1 LARAG
6 WDAPV
11 IVNSKA
17 VDEIIFWKE
26 NTAILSGRDLS
37 IIEQYSSIVY
47 SDASGTGYGGYV
59 VNIIDN
65 EVMGRWNSVES
76 IQSSTWRELE
86 AVYRV
91 LLSLLDILQGQ
102 KVKWNTDNQNIVHIL
117 NKGSR
122 KIDLQQISIKIAN
135 VCTLHNI
142 VLLPQWVPREEN
154 VKADKISKSTDC
166 DDWEIDKDVFTK
178 LNNVWG
184 PHTIDRFASDYNTKC
199 KVFNSKYWCT
209 GINAFDQHW
218 GQENNWIVPPPSVAQ
233 KCIQKMKQ
241 ETANGTIIIPYWK
254 SASYWPL
261 IYTNIAGVCTFEKFV
276 VDSKIMSSK
285 IIKRGRGRNGM
296 FGKTQSD
303 FSMIA
308 LKLRF

>member
-1 LARAG
+1 MQGAMGPVVRLRTRSLYDCLLARAG

-26 NTAILSGRDLS
+26 NTAILNGRDLS

-102 KVKWNTDNQNIVHIL
+102 KVKWYTDNQNIVHIL
-117 NKGSR
+117 NK
-122 KIDLQQISIKIAN
+122 
-135 VCTLHNI
+135 
-142 VLLPQWVPREEN
+142 
-154 VKADKISKSTDC
+154 
-166 DDWEIDKDVFTK
+166 
-178 LNNVWG
+178 
-184 PHTIDRFASDYNTKC
+184 
-199 KVFNSKYWCT
+199 
-209 GINAFDQHW
+209 
-218 GQENNWIVPPPSVAQ
+218 
-233 KCIQKMKQ
+233 
-241 ETANGTIIIPYWK
+241 
-254 SASYWPL
+254 
-261 IYTNIAGVCTFEKFV
+261 
-276 VDSKIMSSK
+276 
-285 IIKRGRGRNGM
+285 
-296 FGKTQSD
+296 
-303 FSMIA
+303 
-308 LKLRF
+308 

>member
-1 LARAG
+1 M
-6 WDAPV
+6 
-11 IVNSKA
+11 
-17 VDEIIFWKE
+17 
-26 NTAILSGRDLS
+26 
-37 IIEQYSSIVY
+37 Y

-91 LLSLLDILQGQ
+91 LLTLLDILQGQ
-102 KVKWNTDNQNIVHIL
+102 KVKWYTDNQNIVHIL

-166 DDWEIDKDVFTK
+166 DDWEIDEDVFTK

-184 PHTIDRFASDYNTKC
+184 PHQITIQNVRYSTPNIGVQVRQVYMHLISIGDRKI
-199 KVFNSKYWCT
+199 T
-209 GINAFDQHW
+209 GLFLH
-218 GQENNWIVPPPSVAQ
+218 
-233 KCIQKMKQ
+233 
-241 ETANGTIIIPYWK
+241 
-254 SASYWPL
+254 
-261 IYTNIAGVCTFEKFV
+261 
-276 VDSKIMSSK
+276 
-285 IIKRGRGRNGM
+285 RR
-296 FGKTQSD
+296 
-303 FSMIA
+303 
-308 LKLRF
+308 